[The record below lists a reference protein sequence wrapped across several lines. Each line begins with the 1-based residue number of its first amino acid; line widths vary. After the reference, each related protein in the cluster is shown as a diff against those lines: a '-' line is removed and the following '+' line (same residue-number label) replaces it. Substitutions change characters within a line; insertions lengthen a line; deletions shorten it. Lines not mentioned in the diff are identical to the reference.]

1 MDLETNLLKSFVKPS
16 FTLAFEDFSIA
27 WFQQSSKFLIVKGD
41 VRLLLSEI
49 SQLNLDSN
57 KVNSNL
63 TEFNPEIDKLINL
76 IKENSES
83 NSADSREIYPDLDK
97 LPIKERSILKFENK
111 NVIISYGSIKIKTIF
126 EAPYIHLK
134 TNKLNENCHNLSIA
148 TYLENLYFHKNG
160 KLLSNVSKSN
170 YHQLQAQ
177 FANTLIEYY
186 HNLESNS
193 WLCSFHA
200 CAVQKNNKTYLI
212 LGDSGAGKS
221 TLTALMCGS
230 GYRFVGDDLILMDSE
245 FNIYDNPAALSVKE
259 NSWNIVS
266 KYLERFSTINES
278 SRTKGKIKMK
288 YLPLHLIQ
296 NNTPKKHKISALIW
310 VNYKSNVK
318 TQLKP
323 LSSFDICSKLI
334 PDTWVNPDSNYPEL
348 FTHWLIQT
356 KGYQLTYSDF
366 SSLESILNEDF

>member
-1 MDLETNLLKSFVKPS
+1 MSAYSKPDFITSGDEFSLAYFSTSSNFLLVQGDLEVFFCDALNPNFECYNEVIEKLIIDHPEMIQCFVGYKEAGICPQKITNMASKQGLLTGQLSTAIQLSRSFVKVHFES
-16 FTLAFEDFSIA
+16 VSLKQIFLAPYEH
-27 WFQQSSKFLIVKGD
+27 LIIE
-41 VRLLLSEI
+41 R
-49 SQLNLDSN
+49 
-57 KVNSNL
+57 
-63 TEFNPEIDKLINL
+63 
-76 IKENSES
+76 
-83 NSADSREIYPDLDK
+83 PDLKDFN
-97 LPIKERSILKFENK
+97 ILSFYQNK
-111 NVIISYGSIKIKTIF
+111 GHI
-126 EAPYIHLK
+126 
-134 TNKLNENCHNLSIA
+134 CM
-148 TYLENLYFHKNG
+148 
-160 KLLSNVSKSN
+160 VSKSN
-170 YHQLQAQ
+170 EIAYALEFEYHKLQAQ

-186 HNLESNS
+186 HNLESNP

-266 KYLERFSTINES
+266 KYHERFSTINES
-278 SRTKGKIKMK
+278 SRTKGKTKMK

-348 FTHWLIQT
+348 FAHWLIQT

>member
-1 MDLETNLLKSFVKPS
+1 MDLEINLLKPFIKPS
-16 FTLAFEDFSIA
+16 FTLDFEDFSIA

-49 SQLNLDSN
+49 SQLDLDSN
-57 KVNSNL
+57 EVNSNL

-76 IKENSES
+76 FKENSES
-83 NSADSREIYPDLDK
+83 NSACSREIYPDSDK

-186 HNLESNS
+186 HNLESNA

-221 TLTALMCGS
+221 TLTALLCGS
-230 GYRFVGDDLILMDSE
+230 GYRFIGDDLILMDSE
-245 FNIYDNPAALSVKE
+245 FNIYDNPAALSLKE
-259 NSWNIVS
+259 NSWSEVS
-266 KYLERFSTINES
+266 KYHEEISIISPSN
-278 SRTKGKIKMK
+278 RTKGNIKMK
-288 YLPLHLIQ
+288 YIPLHLIQ
-296 NNTPKKHKISALIW
+296 RNSPKKHQISALIW
-310 VNYKSNVK
+310 VNYSPDSIP
-318 TQLKP
+318 QLRP

-334 PDTWVNPDSNYPEL
+334 PETWVNPDLNYPER
-348 FTHWLIQT
+348 FAQWLIQT
-356 KGYQLTYSDF
+356 NGCQLTYSDF
-366 SSLESILNEDF
+366 SSLESMLDENL

>member
-1 MDLETNLLKSFVKPS
+1 VDLETNLLKSFVKPS